1 VNPAPLGVC
10 GDHHL
15 GHDNVKVIHRTVFV
29 HNRDNNLTYRIEY
42 ISPFEDPILK
52 KNRIQ

>member
-15 GHDNVKVIHRTVFV
+15 GHDNVKVINRTVLV
-29 HNRDNNLTYRIEY
+29 HNRDNNLTYR
-42 ISPFEDPILK
+42 FEDPILN